1 MMISEF
7 LFFTQIVILLGLLV
21 IANVAL
27 GDPIES
33 ADPNGPV
40 GVRSIKNGVIMH

>member
-7 LFFTQIVILLGLLV
+7 LFFTQIVLLLGLLV

-27 GDPIES
+27 IRLSLPMGQL
-33 ADPNGPV
+33 G
-40 GVRSIKNGVIMH
+40 